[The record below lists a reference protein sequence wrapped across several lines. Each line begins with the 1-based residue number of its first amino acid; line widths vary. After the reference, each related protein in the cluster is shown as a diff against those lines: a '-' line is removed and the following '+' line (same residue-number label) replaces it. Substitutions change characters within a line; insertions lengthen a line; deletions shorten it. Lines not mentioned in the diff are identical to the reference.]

1 MSALLTPYT
10 DAEIAERVRTMAAAE
25 ARRAGGNRGDSWGNE
40 EKNGTVKK
48 HT

>member
-1 MSALLTPYT
+1 VSALLTPYT
-10 DAEIAERVRTMAAAE
+10 DAEIAERVRAMRAAE
-25 ARRAGGNRGDSWGNE
+25 DRRAARNCGDSWANE